1 MQATFET
8 CIQESHCNNLKC
20 GDQDSLGA
28 FQQRPSMGWGTPAQ
42 ITDPT
47 YAANKFLEQAIPLAA
62 KNPGYTP
69 DQIAQGVQHAE
80 LGNLYAQRFD
90 WANQLIQQAEA
101 RTKVKFAG
109 AGDGSTPAPK
119 PAPAPKGCAKK
130 VTAKA
135 GDSCWSISQAHGVSN
150 SAFMSAN
157 PSINSGCTNLKVGTQ
172 YCL

>member
-47 YAANKFLEQAIPLAA
+47 YAAGKFLDQAIPLAA
-62 KNPGYTP
+62 ANPGYTP
-69 DQIAQGVQHAE
+69 DQIAQGVQRAQ

-90 WANQLIQQAEA
+90 WANQLISQAQA
-101 RTKVKFAG
+101 ATGVKFGG
-109 AGDGSTPAPK
+109 AGGGGEAP
-119 PAPAPKGCAKK
+119 PTAPAPSGCSNK
-130 VTAKA
+130 VTVNA
-135 GDSCWSISQAHGVSN
+135 GDSCWAISQAHGVSVADILSKN
-150 SAFMSAN
+150 SN
-157 PSINSGCTNLKVGTQ
+157 INSGCTNLQIGAQ
-172 YCL
+172 ICL